1 MRGLMIGYEGGETI
15 ALVSLFFLLLE
26 ETGVSGNTNSSGT
39 SNCQTSNISS
49 IWYNSPF

>member
-1 MRGLMIGYEGGETI
+1 MRGLMIGYEGAETI
-15 ALVSLFFLLLE
+15 ALVSLFFFNV
-26 ETGVSGNTNSSGT
+26 GGNWNIGNTNSSGT